1 MTRTILHSDM
11 NNCYASIERKLD
23 PSLVGKRLVVCG
35 SVEDRHSIV
44 LAKSYEAKAFGVKTG
59 DSLYEAKMKC
69 PDLVAVRPHYDEYLK
84 FSKLAHKIYYSYTNQ
99 VEPFGLDECWLDVT
113 GSEKLFGSGEK
124 IAHDIKERI
133 KKELGITVSIGV
145 SYNKIFAKLGSDLKK
160 PDAVTLIPKEH
171 FKEIVWPL
179 DTDKIIGIG
188 NKTKKKLM
196 YMNINTLGELAK
208 TDVNLLKRKLGL
220 RGLYLWQYAN
230 GYDTSEVCDYYHH
243 DKIKSISRGV
253 TTKADLNSYYEVKK
267 IFEELAIDVSKKLI
281 EENLKAGGVRISIRD
296 KNLETLSFQK
306 VFTETSISALRLNDK
321 AMELFEERYDFKE
334 GIRSLTISAINLT
347 RNTKSEQISLF
358 APKQIVKDDRLEKVF
373 NEIRNKFG
381 KDKIGYLGLKLNN
394 KMPEKPSVV
403 TLPSGFRNIKQESV
417 S

>member
-11 NNCYASIERKLD
+11 NNCYASIERKLN

-35 SVEDRHSIV
+35 SARDRHSIV

-59 DSLYEAKMKC
+59 DSLFEAKMKC
-69 PDLVAVRPHYDEYLK
+69 PGLVAVKPHYDEYFK

-113 GSEKLFGSGEK
+113 GSEKLFGSGET
-124 IAHDIKERI
+124 IAHEIKERI

-160 PDAVTLIPKEH
+160 PDAVTVISKND

-179 DTDKIIGIG
+179 STDAIIGIG
-188 NKTKKKLM
+188 SKTKKKLM

-208 TDVNLLKRKLGL
+208 ADVNLLKRKLGI
-220 RGLYLWQYAN
+220 RGLYLWKYAN
-230 GYDTSEVCDYYHH
+230 GYDTSEVCDYYHR

-253 TTKADLNSYYEVKK
+253 TTKADLNSYDEVKK
-267 IFEELAIDVSKKLI
+267 IFEELAIEVSKKLI
-281 EENLKAGGVRISIRD
+281 EEDLKAGGVRITIRD
-296 KNLETLSFQK
+296 KNLDYVSFQK

-321 AMELFEERYDFKE
+321 AMELFKERYDFKE
-334 GIRSLTISAINLT
+334 AIRSLTISAINLT
-347 RNTKSEQISLF
+347 RNTKTEQLSLF
-358 APKQIVKDDRLEKVF
+358 APKKIIKDDRLEKVF
-373 NEIRNKFG
+373 NEIREKFG
-381 KDKIGYLGLKLNN
+381 KDKIGYLGLELNS

-403 TLPSGFRNIKQESV
+403 TLPSGFKNMI
-417 S
+417 

>member
-11 NNCYASIERKLD
+11 NNCYASIERKLN
-23 PSLVGKRLVVCG
+23 PSLIGKRLVVCG

-59 DSLYEAKMKC
+59 DSLFEAKMKC
-69 PDLVAVRPHYDEYLK
+69 PGLVAVKPHYDEYFK

-113 GSEKLFGSGEK
+113 GSEKLFGSGET
-124 IAHDIKERI
+124 IAHEIKERI

-160 PDAVTLIPKEH
+160 PDAVTVISKND

-179 DTDKIIGIG
+179 STDSIIGIG
-188 NKTKKKLM
+188 SKTKKKLM

-208 TDVNLLKRKLGL
+208 ADVNLLKRKLGI

-230 GYDTSEVCDYYHH
+230 GYDTSEVCDYYHR

-253 TTKADLNSYYEVKK
+253 TTKADLNSYDEVKK
-267 IFEELAIDVSKKLI
+267 IFEELAIEVSKKLI
-281 EENLKAGGVRISIRD
+281 EEDLKAGGVKITIRD
-296 KNLETLSFQK
+296 KNLSYVSFQK

-321 AMELFEERYDFKE
+321 AMELFKERYDFKE
-334 GIRSLTISAINLT
+334 AIRSLTISAINLT
-347 RNTKSEQISLF
+347 KNTKTEQLSLF
-358 APKQIVKDDRLEKVF
+358 APKKVIKDDRLEKVF
-373 NEIRNKFG
+373 NEIREKFG
-381 KDKIGYLGLKLNN
+381 SDKIGYLGLELNS

-403 TLPSGFRNIKQESV
+403 TLPSGFKNII
-417 S
+417 

>member
-11 NNCYASIERKLD
+11 NNCYASIERKLN

-59 DSLYEAKMKC
+59 DSLFEAKMKC
-69 PDLVAVRPHYDEYLK
+69 PGLVAVKPHYDEYFK

-113 GSEKLFGSGEK
+113 GSEKLFGSGET
-124 IAHDIKERI
+124 IAHEIKERI

-160 PDAVTLIPKEH
+160 PDAVTVISKND

-179 DTDKIIGIG
+179 STDAIIGIG
-188 NKTKKKLM
+188 SKTKKKLM

-208 TDVNLLKRKLGL
+208 ADVNLLKRKLGI

-230 GYDTSEVCDYYHH
+230 GYDTSEVCDYYHR

-253 TTKADLNSYYEVKK
+253 TTKADLNSYDEVKK
-267 IFEELAIDVSKKLI
+267 IFEELAIEVSKKLI
-281 EENLKAGGVRISIRD
+281 EEDLKAGGVRITIRD
-296 KNLETLSFQK
+296 KNLSYVSFQK

-321 AMELFEERYDFKE
+321 AMELFKERYDFKE
-334 GIRSLTISAINLT
+334 AIRSLTISAINLT
-347 RNTKSEQISLF
+347 RNTKTEQLSLF
-358 APKQIVKDDRLEKVF
+358 APKKVIKDDRLEKVF
-373 NEIRNKFG
+373 NEIREKFG
-381 KDKIGYLGLKLNN
+381 SDKIGYLGLELNS

-403 TLPSGFRNIKQESV
+403 TLPSGFKNMI
-417 S
+417 

>member
-59 DSLYEAKMKC
+59 DSLFEAKMKC
-69 PDLVAVRPHYDEYLK
+69 PGLVAVRPHYDEYFK

-113 GSEKLFGSGEK
+113 GSEKLFGSGEA
-124 IAHDIKERI
+124 IAHEIKERI

-160 PDAVTLIPKEH
+160 PDAVTVIKKDD

-179 DTDKIIGIG
+179 STDAIIGIG
-188 NKTKKKLM
+188 SKTKKKLM
-196 YMNINTLGELAK
+196 YMNINTLGELAN
-208 TDVNLLKRKLGL
+208 TDVNLLKRKLGI

-230 GYDTSEVCDYYHH
+230 GYDTSEVCDYYHR
-243 DKIKSISRGV
+243 DRIKSISRGV
-253 TTKADLNSYYEVKK
+253 TTKADLNSYDEVKK
-267 IFEELAIDVSKKLI
+267 IFEELAIEVSKKLI
-281 EENLKAGGVRISIRD
+281 EEDLKAGGVRITIRD
-296 KNLETLSFQK
+296 KNLDYVSFQK
-306 VFTETSISALRLNDK
+306 VFAETSISALRLNDK
-321 AMELFEERYDFKE
+321 AMELFKERYDFKAA
-334 GIRSLTISAINLT
+334 IRSLTISAINLT
-347 RNTKSEQISLF
+347 KNTKTEQLSLF
-358 APKQIVKDDRLEKVF
+358 SPKKVIKDDRLEKVF
-373 NEIRNKFG
+373 NEIREKFG
-381 KDKIGYLGLKLNN
+381 SDKIGYLGLELNS

-403 TLPSGFRNIKQESV
+403 TLPSGFKNMI
-417 S
+417 

>member
-11 NNCYASIERKLD
+11 NNCYASIERKLN
-23 PSLVGKRLVVCG
+23 PSLIGKRLVVCG

-59 DSLYEAKMKC
+59 DSLFEAKMKC
-69 PDLVAVRPHYDEYLK
+69 PGLVAVKPHYDEYFK

-113 GSEKLFGSGEK
+113 GSEKLFGSGEA
-124 IAHDIKERI
+124 IAHEIKERI

-145 SYNKIFAKLGSDLKK
+145 SYNKIFAKLGSDIKK
-160 PDAVTLIPKEH
+160 PDAVTVISKDD

-179 DTDKIIGIG
+179 STDAIIGIG
-188 NKTKKKLM
+188 SKTKKKLM

-208 TDVNLLKRKLGL
+208 ADVNLLKRKLGI

-230 GYDTSEVCDYYHH
+230 GYDTSEVCDYYHR
-243 DKIKSISRGV
+243 DRIKSISRGV
-253 TTKADLNSYYEVKK
+253 TTKADLKSYDEVKK
-267 IFEELAIDVSKKLI
+267 IFEELAIEVSKKLI
-281 EENLKAGGVRISIRD
+281 EEDLKAGGVRITIRD
-296 KNLETLSFQK
+296 KNLDYVSFQK

-321 AMELFEERYDFKE
+321 AMELFKERYDFKE
-334 GIRSLTISAINLT
+334 AIRSLTISAINLT
-347 RNTKSEQISLF
+347 RNTKTEQLSLF
-358 APKQIVKDDRLEKVF
+358 APKKVIKDDRLEKVF
-373 NEIRNKFG
+373 NEIREKFG
-381 KDKIGYLGLKLNN
+381 SDKIGYLGLELNS

-403 TLPSGFRNIKQESV
+403 TLPSGFKNMI
-417 S
+417 

>member
-11 NNCYASIERKLD
+11 NNCYASIERKLN

-44 LAKSYEAKAFGVKTG
+44 LAKSYEAKAFSVKTG
-59 DSLYEAKMKC
+59 DSLFEAKMKC
-69 PDLVAVRPHYDEYLK
+69 PGLVAVKPHYDEYFK

-113 GSEKLFGSGEK
+113 GSEKLFGSGET
-124 IAHDIKERI
+124 IAHEIKERI

-160 PDAVTLIPKEH
+160 PDAVTVISKND

-179 DTDKIIGIG
+179 STDAIIGIG
-188 NKTKKKLM
+188 SKTKKKLM

-208 TDVNLLKRKLGL
+208 ADVNLLKRKLGI

-230 GYDTSEVCDYYHH
+230 GYDTSEVCDYYHR

-253 TTKADLNSYYEVKK
+253 TTKADLNSYDEVKK
-267 IFEELAIDVSKKLI
+267 IFEELAIEVSKKLI
-281 EENLKAGGVRISIRD
+281 EEDLKAGGVRITIRD
-296 KNLETLSFQK
+296 KNLDYVSFQK

-321 AMELFEERYDFKE
+321 AMELFKERYDFKE
-334 GIRSLTISAINLT
+334 AIRSLTISAINLT
-347 RNTKSEQISLF
+347 RNTKTEQLSLF
-358 APKQIVKDDRLEKVF
+358 APKKVIKDDRLEKVF
-373 NEIRNKFG
+373 NEIREKFG
-381 KDKIGYLGLKLNN
+381 KDKIGYLGLELNS

-403 TLPSGFRNIKQESV
+403 TLPSGFKNMI
-417 S
+417 

>member
-11 NNCYASIERKLD
+11 NNCYASIERKLN

-59 DSLYEAKMKC
+59 DSLFEAKMKC
-69 PDLVAVRPHYDEYLK
+69 PGLVAVKPHYDEYFK

-113 GSEKLFGSGEK
+113 GSEKLFGSGEA
-124 IAHDIKERI
+124 IAHEIKERI

-160 PDAVTLIPKEH
+160 PDAVTVISKND

-179 DTDKIIGIG
+179 STDAIIGIG
-188 NKTKKKLM
+188 SKTKKKLM

-208 TDVNLLKRKLGL
+208 ADVNLLKRKLGI
-220 RGLYLWQYAN
+220 RGLYLWQYAI
-230 GYDTSEVCDYYHH
+230 GYDTSEVCDYYHR
-243 DKIKSISRGV
+243 DKVKSISRGV
-253 TTKADLNSYYEVKK
+253 TTKADLNSYDEVKK
-267 IFEELAIDVSKKLI
+267 IFEELAIEVSKKLI
-281 EENLKAGGVRISIRD
+281 EEDLKAGGVRITIRD
-296 KNLETLSFQK
+296 KNLDYVSFQK
-306 VFTETSISALRLNDK
+306 FFTETSISALRLNDK
-321 AMELFEERYDFKE
+321 AMELFKERYDFKE
-334 GIRSLTISAINLT
+334 AIRSLTISAINLT
-347 RNTKSEQISLF
+347 RNTKTEQLSLF
-358 APKQIVKDDRLEKVF
+358 APKKVIKDDRLEKVF
-373 NEIRNKFG
+373 NEIREKFG
-381 KDKIGYLGLKLNN
+381 KDKIGYLGLELNS

-403 TLPSGFRNIKQESV
+403 TLPSGFKNII
-417 S
+417 

>member
-11 NNCYASIERKLD
+11 NNCYASIERKLN

-59 DSLYEAKMKC
+59 DSLFEAKMKC
-69 PDLVAVRPHYDEYLK
+69 PGLVAVKPHYDEYFK

-113 GSEKLFGSGEK
+113 GSEKLFGSGET
-124 IAHDIKERI
+124 IAHEIKERI

-160 PDAVTLIPKEH
+160 PDAVTVISKND

-179 DTDKIIGIG
+179 STDAIIGIG
-188 NKTKKKLM
+188 SKTKKKLM

-208 TDVNLLKRKLGL
+208 ADVNLLKRKLGI

-230 GYDTSEVCDYYHH
+230 GYDTSEVCDYYHR

-253 TTKADLNSYYEVKK
+253 TTKADLNSYDEVKK
-267 IFEELAIDVSKKLI
+267 IFEELAIEVSKKLI
-281 EENLKAGGVRISIRD
+281 EEDLKAGGVRITIRD
-296 KNLETLSFQK
+296 KNLDYVSFQK

-321 AMELFEERYDFKE
+321 AMELFKERYDFKE
-334 GIRSLTISAINLT
+334 AIRSLTISAINLT
-347 RNTKSEQISLF
+347 RNTKTEQLSLF
-358 APKQIVKDDRLEKVF
+358 APKKIIKDDRLEKVF
-373 NEIRNKFG
+373 NEIREKFG
-381 KDKIGYLGLKLNN
+381 KDKIGYLGLELNS

-403 TLPSGFRNIKQESV
+403 TLPSGFKNMI
-417 S
+417 

>member
-11 NNCYASIERKLD
+11 NNCYASIERKLN

-35 SVEDRHSIV
+35 SVRDRHSIV

-59 DSLYEAKMKC
+59 DSLFEAKMKC
-69 PDLVAVRPHYDEYLK
+69 PGLVAVKPHYDEYFK

-113 GSEKLFGSGEK
+113 GSEKLFGSGET
-124 IAHDIKERI
+124 IAHEIKERI

-160 PDAVTLIPKEH
+160 PDAVTVISKND

-179 DTDKIIGIG
+179 STDAIIGIG
-188 NKTKKKLM
+188 SKTKKKLM

-208 TDVNLLKRKLGL
+208 ADVNLLKRKLGI

-230 GYDTSEVCDYYHH
+230 GYDTSEVCDYFHR

-253 TTKADLNSYYEVKK
+253 TTKADLNSYDEVKK
-267 IFEELAIDVSKKLI
+267 IFEELAIEVSKKLI
-281 EENLKAGGVRISIRD
+281 EEDLKAGGVRITIRD
-296 KNLETLSFQK
+296 KNLDYVSFQK

-321 AMELFEERYDFKE
+321 AMELFKERYDFKE
-334 GIRSLTISAINLT
+334 AIRSLTISAINLT
-347 RNTKSEQISLF
+347 RNTKTEQLSLL
-358 APKQIVKDDRLEKVF
+358 APKKVIKDDRLEKVF
-373 NEIRNKFG
+373 NEIREKFG
-381 KDKIGYLGLKLNN
+381 SDKIGYLGLKLNG

-403 TLPSGFRNIKQESV
+403 TLPSGFKNMI
-417 S
+417 

>member
-11 NNCYASIERKLD
+11 NNCYASIERKLN

-35 SVEDRHSIV
+35 SARDRHSIV

-59 DSLYEAKMKC
+59 DSLFEAKMKC
-69 PDLVAVRPHYDEYLK
+69 PGLVAVKPHYDEYFK

-113 GSEKLFGSGEK
+113 GSEKLFGSGET
-124 IAHDIKERI
+124 IAHEIKERI

-160 PDAVTLIPKEH
+160 PDAVTVISKND

-179 DTDKIIGIG
+179 STDSIIGIG
-188 NKTKKKLM
+188 SKTKKKLM

-208 TDVNLLKRKLGL
+208 ADVNLLKRKLGI

-230 GYDTSEVCDYYHH
+230 GYDTSEVCDYYHR

-253 TTKADLNSYYEVKK
+253 TTKADLNSYDEVKK
-267 IFEELAIDVSKKLI
+267 IFEELAIEVSKKLI
-281 EENLKAGGVRISIRD
+281 EEDLKAGGVRITIRD
-296 KNLETLSFQK
+296 KNLDYVSFQK

-321 AMELFEERYDFKE
+321 AMELFKERYDFKE
-334 GIRSLTISAINLT
+334 AIRSLTISAINLT
-347 RNTKSEQISLF
+347 RNTKTEQLSLF
-358 APKQIVKDDRLEKVF
+358 APKKVIKDDRLEKVF
-373 NEIRNKFG
+373 NEIREKFG
-381 KDKIGYLGLKLNN
+381 SDKIGYLGLELNS

-403 TLPSGFRNIKQESV
+403 TLPSGFKNMI
-417 S
+417 

>member
-11 NNCYASIERKLD
+11 NNCYASIERKLN

-59 DSLYEAKMKC
+59 DSLFEAKMKC
-69 PDLVAVRPHYDEYLK
+69 PGLVAVKPHYNEYFK
-84 FSKLAHKIYYSYTNQ
+84 FSKQAHKIYYSYTNQ

-113 GSEKLFGSGEK
+113 GSEKLFGSGET
-124 IAHDIKERI
+124 IAHEIKERI

-160 PDAVTLIPKEH
+160 PDAVTVISKND

-179 DTDKIIGIG
+179 STDAIIGIG
-188 NKTKKKLM
+188 SKTKKKLM

-208 TDVNLLKRKLGL
+208 ADVNLLKRKLGI

-230 GYDTSEVCDYYHH
+230 GYDTSKVCDYYHR

-253 TTKADLNSYYEVKK
+253 TTKADLNSYDEVKK
-267 IFEELAIDVSKKLI
+267 IFEELAIEVSKKLI
-281 EENLKAGGVRISIRD
+281 EEDLKAGGVRITVRD
-296 KNLETLSFQK
+296 KNLDYVSFQK

-321 AMELFEERYDFKE
+321 AMELFKERYDFKE
-334 GIRSLTISAINLT
+334 AIRSLTISAINLT
-347 RNTKSEQISLF
+347 RNTKTEQLSLF
-358 APKQIVKDDRLEKVF
+358 APKKVIKDDRLEKAF
-373 NEIRNKFG
+373 NEIREKFG
-381 KDKIGYLGLKLNN
+381 SDKIGYLGLELNS

-403 TLPSGFRNIKQESV
+403 TLPSGFKNMI
-417 S
+417 

>member
-11 NNCYASIERKLD
+11 NNCYASIERKLN

-35 SVEDRHSIV
+35 SARDRHSIV
-44 LAKSYEAKAFGVKTG
+44 LAKSYEAKAFGIKTG
-59 DSLYEAKMKC
+59 DSLFEAKMKC
-69 PDLVAVRPHYDEYLK
+69 PGLVAVKPHYDEYLK

-113 GSEKLFGSGEK
+113 GSEKLFGSGEN
-124 IAHDIKERI
+124 IAHEIKERI

-160 PDAVTLIPKEH
+160 PDAVTVIKKDD

-179 DTDKIIGIG
+179 STDSIIGIG
-188 NKTKKKLM
+188 SKTKKKLM

-208 TDVNLLKRKLGL
+208 ADVNLLKRKLGI

-230 GYDTSEVCDYYHH
+230 GYDTSEVSDYYHR

-253 TTKADLNSYYEVKK
+253 TTKADLNSYDEVKK
-267 IFEELAIDVSKKLI
+267 IFEELAIEVSKKLI
-281 EENLKAGGVRISIRD
+281 EEDLKAGGVRITIRD
-296 KNLETLSFQK
+296 KNLDYVSFQK

-321 AMELFEERYDFKE
+321 AMELFKERYDFKE
-334 GIRSLTISAINLT
+334 AIRSLTISAINLT
-347 RNTKSEQISLF
+347 RNTKTEQLSLF
-358 APKQIVKDDRLEKVF
+358 APKKVIKDDRLEKVF
-373 NEIRNKFG
+373 NEIREKFG
-381 KDKIGYLGLKLNN
+381 KDKIGYLGLELNS
-394 KMPEKPSVV
+394 KMPEKPNVV
-403 TLPSGFRNIKQESV
+403 TLPSGFKNII
-417 S
+417 

>member
-11 NNCYASIERKLD
+11 NNCYASIERKLN

-44 LAKSYEAKAFGVKTG
+44 LTKSYEAKAFGVKTG
-59 DSLYEAKMKC
+59 DSLFEAKMKC
-69 PDLVAVRPHYDEYLK
+69 HGLVAVKPHYDEYFK

-113 GSEKLFGSGEK
+113 GSKKLFGSGEA
-124 IAHDIKERI
+124 IAHEIKERI

-160 PDAVTLIPKEH
+160 PDAVTVISKND

-179 DTDKIIGIG
+179 STDAIIGIG
-188 NKTKKKLM
+188 SKTKKKLM
-196 YMNINTLGELAK
+196 YMNINTLGKLAK
-208 TDVNLLKRKLGL
+208 ADVNLLKRKLGI

-230 GYDTSEVCDYYHH
+230 GYDTSEVCDYYHR
-243 DKIKSISRGV
+243 DRIKSISRGV
-253 TTKADLNSYYEVKK
+253 TTKADLNSYDEVKK
-267 IFEELAIDVSKKLI
+267 IFEELAIEVSKKLI
-281 EENLKAGGVRISIRD
+281 EEDLKAGGVRITIRD
-296 KNLETLSFQK
+296 KNLDYVSFQK

-321 AMELFEERYDFKE
+321 AMELFKERYDFKE
-334 GIRSLTISAINLT
+334 AIRSLTISAINLT
-347 RNTKSEQISLF
+347 KNTKTEQLSLF
-358 APKQIVKDDRLEKVF
+358 APKKVIKDDRLEKVF
-373 NEIRNKFG
+373 NEIREKFG
-381 KDKIGYLGLKLNN
+381 SDKIGYLGLELNS

-403 TLPSGFRNIKQESV
+403 TLPSGFKNII
-417 S
+417 

>member
-11 NNCYASIERKLD
+11 NNCYASIERKLN
-23 PSLVGKRLVVCG
+23 PSLVGKWLVVCG

-59 DSLYEAKMKC
+59 DSLFEAKMKC
-69 PDLVAVRPHYDEYLK
+69 PGLVAVKPHYDEYFK

-113 GSEKLFGSGEK
+113 GSEKLFGSGET
-124 IAHDIKERI
+124 IAHEIKERI

-160 PDAVTLIPKEH
+160 PDAVTVISKND

-179 DTDKIIGIG
+179 STDAIIGIG
-188 NKTKKKLM
+188 SKTKKKLM

-208 TDVNLLKRKLGL
+208 ADVNLLKRKLGI

-230 GYDTSEVCDYYHH
+230 GYDTSEVCDYYHR

-253 TTKADLNSYYEVKK
+253 TTKADLNSYDEVKK
-267 IFEELAIDVSKKLI
+267 IFEELAIEVSKKLI
-281 EENLKAGGVRISIRD
+281 EEDLKAGGVRITIRD
-296 KNLETLSFQK
+296 KNLSYVSFQK

-321 AMELFEERYDFKE
+321 AMELFKERYDFKE
-334 GIRSLTISAINLT
+334 AIRSLTISAINLT
-347 RNTKSEQISLF
+347 RNTKTEQLSLF
-358 APKQIVKDDRLEKVF
+358 APKKVIKDDRLEKVF
-373 NEIRNKFG
+373 NEIRKKFG
-381 KDKIGYLGLKLNN
+381 SDKIGYLGLELNS

-403 TLPSGFRNIKQESV
+403 TLPSGFKNMI
-417 S
+417 

>member
-1 MTRTILHSDM
+1 M
-11 NNCYASIERKLD
+11 NNCYASIERKLN
-23 PSLVGKRLVVCG
+23 PSLIGKRLVVCG

-59 DSLYEAKMKC
+59 DSLFEAKMKC
-69 PDLVAVRPHYDEYLK
+69 PGLVAVKPHYDEYFK

-113 GSEKLFGSGEK
+113 GSEKLFGSGET
-124 IAHDIKERI
+124 IAHEIKERI

-160 PDAVTLIPKEH
+160 PDAVTVISKND

-179 DTDKIIGIG
+179 STDAIIGIG
-188 NKTKKKLM
+188 SKTKKKLM

-208 TDVNLLKRKLGL
+208 TDVNLLKRKLGI

-230 GYDTSEVCDYYHH
+230 GYDTSEVCDYYHR

-253 TTKADLNSYYEVKK
+253 TTKADLNSYDEVKK
-267 IFEELAIDVSKKLI
+267 IFEELAIEVSKKLI
-281 EENLKAGGVRISIRD
+281 EEDLKAGGVRITIRD
-296 KNLETLSFQK
+296 KNLSYVSFQK

-321 AMELFEERYDFKE
+321 AMELFKERYDFKE
-334 GIRSLTISAINLT
+334 AIRSLTISAINLT
-347 RNTKSEQISLF
+347 RNTKTEQLSLF
-358 APKQIVKDDRLEKVF
+358 APKKVIKDDRLEKVF
-373 NEIRNKFG
+373 NEIREKFG
-381 KDKIGYLGLKLNN
+381 SDKIGYLGLELNS

-403 TLPSGFRNIKQESV
+403 TLPSGFKNMI
-417 S
+417 

>member
-11 NNCYASIERKLD
+11 NNCYASIERKLN

-59 DSLYEAKMKC
+59 DSLFEAKMKC
-69 PDLVAVRPHYDEYLK
+69 PGLVAVKPHYDEYFK

-113 GSEKLFGSGEK
+113 GSEKLFGSGET
-124 IAHDIKERI
+124 IAHEIKERI

-160 PDAVTLIPKEH
+160 PDAVTVISKND

-179 DTDKIIGIG
+179 STDAIIGIG
-188 NKTKKKLM
+188 SKTKKKLM

-208 TDVNLLKRKLGL
+208 ADVNLLKRKLGI

-230 GYDTSEVCDYYHH
+230 GYDNSEVCDYYHR

-253 TTKADLNSYYEVKK
+253 TTKADLNSYDEVKK
-267 IFEELAIDVSKKLI
+267 IFEELAIEVSKKLI
-281 EENLKAGGVRISIRD
+281 EEDLKAGGVRITIRD
-296 KNLETLSFQK
+296 KNLDYVSFQK

-321 AMELFEERYDFKE
+321 AMELFKERYDFKE
-334 GIRSLTISAINLT
+334 AIRSLTISAINLT
-347 RNTKSEQISLF
+347 RNTKSEQLSLF
-358 APKQIVKDDRLEKVF
+358 APKKVIKDDRLEKVF
-373 NEIRNKFG
+373 NEIREKFG
-381 KDKIGYLGLKLNN
+381 KDKIGYLGLELNS

-403 TLPSGFRNIKQESV
+403 TLPSGFKNMI
-417 S
+417 

>member
-11 NNCYASIERKLD
+11 NNCYASIERKLN

-59 DSLYEAKMKC
+59 DSLFEAKMKC
-69 PDLVAVRPHYDEYLK
+69 PGLVAVKPHYDEYFK

-113 GSEKLFGSGEK
+113 GSEKLFGSGET
-124 IAHDIKERI
+124 IAHEIKERI

-160 PDAVTLIPKEH
+160 PDAVTVISKND

-179 DTDKIIGIG
+179 STDAIIGIG
-188 NKTKKKLM
+188 SKTKKKLM

-208 TDVNLLKRKLGL
+208 ADVNLLKRKLGI

-230 GYDTSEVCDYYHH
+230 GYDTSEVCDYYHR

-253 TTKADLNSYYEVKK
+253 TTKADLNSYDEVKK
-267 IFEELAIDVSKKLI
+267 IFEELAIEVSKKLI
-281 EENLKAGGVRISIRD
+281 EEDLKAGGVRITIRD
-296 KNLETLSFQK
+296 KNLDYVSFQK

-321 AMELFEERYDFKE
+321 AMELLKERYDFKE
-334 GIRSLTISAINLT
+334 AIRSLTISAINLT
-347 RNTKSEQISLF
+347 MNTKTEQLSLF
-358 APKQIVKDDRLEKVF
+358 APKKIIKDDRLEKVF
-373 NEIRNKFG
+373 NEIREKFG
-381 KDKIGYLGLKLNN
+381 SDKIGYLGLELNS
-394 KMPEKPSVV
+394 KMPEKPNVV
-403 TLPSGFRNIKQESV
+403 TLPSGFKNII
-417 S
+417 

>member
-11 NNCYASIERKLD
+11 NNCYASIERRLN

-59 DSLYEAKMKC
+59 DSLFEAKMKC
-69 PDLVAVRPHYDEYLK
+69 PGLVAVKPHYDEYFK

-113 GSEKLFGSGEK
+113 GSEKLFGSGET
-124 IAHDIKERI
+124 IAHEIKERI

-160 PDAVTLIPKEH
+160 PDAVTVISKND

-179 DTDKIIGIG
+179 STDAIIGIG
-188 NKTKKKLM
+188 TKTKKKLM

-208 TDVNLLKRKLGL
+208 ADVNLLKRKLGI

-230 GYDTSEVCDYYHH
+230 GYDTSEVCDYYHR

-253 TTKADLNSYYEVKK
+253 TTKADLNSYDEVKK
-267 IFEELAIDVSKKLI
+267 IFEELAIEVSKKLI
-281 EENLKAGGVRISIRD
+281 EEDLKAGGVRITIRD
-296 KNLETLSFQK
+296 KNLSYVSFQK

-321 AMELFEERYDFKE
+321 AMELFKERYDFKE
-334 GIRSLTISAINLT
+334 AIRSLTISAINLT
-347 RNTKSEQISLF
+347 RNTKTEQLSLF
-358 APKQIVKDDRLEKVF
+358 APKKVIKDDRLEKVF
-373 NEIRNKFG
+373 NEIREKFG
-381 KDKIGYLGLKLNN
+381 SDKIGYLGLELNS

-403 TLPSGFRNIKQESV
+403 TLPSGFKNMI
-417 S
+417 

>member
-11 NNCYASIERKLD
+11 NNCYASIERKLN
-23 PSLVGKRLVVCG
+23 PSLIGKRLVVCG
-35 SVEDRHSIV
+35 SARDRHSIV

-59 DSLYEAKMKC
+59 DSLFEAKMKC
-69 PDLVAVRPHYDEYLK
+69 PGLVAVKPHYDEYFK

-113 GSEKLFGSGEK
+113 GSEKLFGSGET
-124 IAHDIKERI
+124 IAHEIKERI

-160 PDAVTLIPKEH
+160 PDAVTVIKKDD

-179 DTDKIIGIG
+179 STDAIIGIG
-188 NKTKKKLM
+188 SKTKKKLM

-208 TDVNLLKRKLGL
+208 ADVNLLKRKLGI

-243 DKIKSISRGV
+243 DRIKSISRGV
-253 TTKADLNSYYEVKK
+253 TTKADLKSYDEVKK
-267 IFEELAIDVSKKLI
+267 IFEELAIEVSKKLI
-281 EENLKAGGVRISIRD
+281 EEDLKAGGVRITIRD
-296 KNLETLSFQK
+296 KNLDYVSFQK

-321 AMELFEERYDFKE
+321 AMELFKERYDFKE
-334 GIRSLTISAINLT
+334 AIRSLTISAINLT
-347 RNTKSEQISLF
+347 RNTKTEQLSLF
-358 APKQIVKDDRLEKVF
+358 APKKIIKDDRLEKVF
-373 NEIRNKFG
+373 NEIREKFG
-381 KDKIGYLGLKLNN
+381 KDKIGYLGLELNS

-403 TLPSGFRNIKQESV
+403 TLPSGFKNMI
-417 S
+417 

>member
-11 NNCYASIERKLD
+11 NNCYASIERKLN

-59 DSLYEAKMKC
+59 DSLFEAKMKC
-69 PDLVAVRPHYDEYLK
+69 PGLVAVKPHYDEYFK

-113 GSEKLFGSGEK
+113 GSEKLFGSGEA
-124 IAHDIKERI
+124 IAHEIKERI

-160 PDAVTLIPKEH
+160 PDAVTVIKKDD

-179 DTDKIIGIG
+179 STDAIIGIG
-188 NKTKKKLM
+188 SKTKKKLM

-208 TDVNLLKRKLGL
+208 ADVNLLKRKLGI

-230 GYDTSEVCDYYHH
+230 GYDTSEVCDYYHR

-253 TTKADLNSYYEVKK
+253 TTKADLNSYDEVKK
-267 IFEELAIDVSKKLI
+267 IFEELAIEVSKKLI
-281 EENLKAGGVRISIRD
+281 EADLKAGGVRITIRD
-296 KNLETLSFQK
+296 KNLSYVSFQK
-306 VFTETSISALRLNDK
+306 VFSETSISALRLNDK
-321 AMELFEERYDFKE
+321 AMELFKERYDFKE
-334 GIRSLTISAINLT
+334 AIRSLTISAINLT
-347 RNTKSEQISLF
+347 RNTKTEQLSLF
-358 APKQIVKDDRLEKVF
+358 APKKVIKDDRLEKVF
-373 NEIRNKFG
+373 NEIREKFG
-381 KDKIGYLGLKLNN
+381 KDKIGYLGLELNS

-403 TLPSGFRNIKQESV
+403 TLPSGFKNMI
-417 S
+417 

>member
-11 NNCYASIERKLD
+11 NNCYASIERKLN

-35 SVEDRHSIV
+35 SARDRHSIV

-59 DSLYEAKMKC
+59 DSLFEAKMKC
-69 PDLVAVRPHYDEYLK
+69 PGLVAVKPHYDEYFK

-113 GSEKLFGSGEK
+113 GSEKLFGSGET
-124 IAHDIKERI
+124 IAHEIKERI

-160 PDAVTLIPKEH
+160 PDAVTVISKND

-179 DTDKIIGIG
+179 STDAIIGIG
-188 NKTKKKLM
+188 SKTKKKLM

-208 TDVNLLKRKLGL
+208 ADVNLLKRKLGI

-230 GYDTSEVCDYYHH
+230 GYDTSEVCDYYHR

-253 TTKADLNSYYEVKK
+253 TTKADLNSYDEVKK
-267 IFEELAIDVSKKLI
+267 IFEELAIEVSKKLI
-281 EENLKAGGVRISIRD
+281 EEDLKAGGVRITIRD
-296 KNLETLSFQK
+296 KNLDYVSFQK

-321 AMELFEERYDFKE
+321 AMELFKERYDFKE
-334 GIRSLTISAINLT
+334 AIRSLTISAINLT
-347 RNTKSEQISLF
+347 RNTKTEQLSLF
-358 APKQIVKDDRLEKVF
+358 APKKVIKDDRLEKVF
-373 NEIRNKFG
+373 NEIREKFG
-381 KDKIGYLGLKLNN
+381 KDKIGYLGLELNS

-403 TLPSGFRNIKQESV
+403 TLPSGFKNMI
-417 S
+417 

>member
-11 NNCYASIERKLD
+11 NNCYASIERKLN

-59 DSLYEAKMKC
+59 DSLFEAKMKC
-69 PDLVAVRPHYDEYLK
+69 PGLVAVKPHYDEYFK

-113 GSEKLFGSGEK
+113 GSKKLFGNGET
-124 IAHDIKERI
+124 IAHEIKERI

-160 PDAVTLIPKEH
+160 PDAVTVISKND
-171 FKEIVWPL
+171 FKEIVWQL
-179 DTDKIIGIG
+179 STDAIIGIG
-188 NKTKKKLM
+188 SKTKKKLM

-208 TDVNLLKRKLGL
+208 ADVNLLKRKLGI

-230 GYDTSEVCDYYHH
+230 GYDTSEVCDYYHR

-253 TTKADLNSYYEVKK
+253 TTKVDLNSYDEVKK
-267 IFEELAIDVSKKLI
+267 IFEELAIEVSKKLI
-281 EENLKAGGVRISIRD
+281 EEDLKAGGVRITIRD
-296 KNLETLSFQK
+296 KNLDYVSFQK

-321 AMELFEERYDFKE
+321 AMELFKERYDFKE
-334 GIRSLTISAINLT
+334 AIRSLTISAINLT
-347 RNTKSEQISLF
+347 RNTKTEQLSLF
-358 APKQIVKDDRLEKVF
+358 APKKVIRDDRLEKVF
-373 NEIRNKFG
+373 NEIRKKFG
-381 KDKIGYLGLKLNN
+381 KDKIGYLGLELNS
-394 KMPEKPSVV
+394 KMPEKPSIV
-403 TLPSGFRNIKQESV
+403 TLPSGFKNMI
-417 S
+417 

>member
-11 NNCYASIERKLD
+11 NNCYASIERKLN
-23 PSLVGKRLVVCG
+23 PYLVGKRLVVCG

-59 DSLYEAKMKC
+59 DSLFEAKMKC
-69 PDLVAVRPHYDEYLK
+69 PGLVAVKPHYDEYFK

-113 GSEKLFGSGEK
+113 GSEKLFGSGET
-124 IAHDIKERI
+124 IAHEIKERI

-160 PDAVTLIPKEH
+160 PDAVTVISKND

-179 DTDKIIGIG
+179 STDAIIGIG
-188 NKTKKKLM
+188 SKTKKKLM

-208 TDVNLLKRKLGL
+208 ADVNLLKRKLGI

-230 GYDTSEVCDYYHH
+230 GYDTSEVCDYYHR

-253 TTKADLNSYYEVKK
+253 TTKADLNSYDEVKK
-267 IFEELAIDVSKKLI
+267 IFEELAIEVSKKLI
-281 EENLKAGGVRISIRD
+281 EEDLKAGGVRITIRD
-296 KNLETLSFQK
+296 KNLDYVSFQK

-321 AMELFEERYDFKE
+321 AMELFKERYDFKE
-334 GIRSLTISAINLT
+334 AIRSLTISAINLT
-347 RNTKSEQISLF
+347 RNTKTEQLSLF
-358 APKQIVKDDRLEKVF
+358 APKKVIKDDRLEKVF
-373 NEIRNKFG
+373 NEIREKFG
-381 KDKIGYLGLKLNN
+381 KDKIGYLGLELNS
-394 KMPEKPSVV
+394 KMPEKPRVV
-403 TLPSGFRNIKQESV
+403 TLPSGFKNMI
-417 S
+417 

>member
-11 NNCYASIERKLD
+11 NNCYASIERKLN

-59 DSLYEAKMKC
+59 DSLFEAKMKC
-69 PDLVAVRPHYDEYLK
+69 PGLVAVKPHYDEYFK

-113 GSEKLFGSGEK
+113 GSKKLFGSGEA
-124 IAHDIKERI
+124 IAHEIKERI

-160 PDAVTLIPKEH
+160 PDAVTVISKND

-179 DTDKIIGIG
+179 STDAIIGIG
-188 NKTKKKLM
+188 SKTKKKLM

-208 TDVNLLKRKLGL
+208 ADVNLLKRKLGI
-220 RGLYLWQYAN
+220 RGLYLWKYAN
-230 GYDTSEVCDYYHH
+230 GYDTSEVCDYYHR

-253 TTKADLNSYYEVKK
+253 TTKADLNSYDEVKK
-267 IFEELAIDVSKKLI
+267 IFEELAIEVSKKLI
-281 EENLKAGGVRISIRD
+281 EEDLKAGGVRITIRD
-296 KNLETLSFQK
+296 KNLDYVSFQK

-321 AMELFEERYDFKE
+321 AMELFKERYDFKE
-334 GIRSLTISAINLT
+334 AIRSLTISAINLT
-347 RNTKSEQISLF
+347 RNTKTEQLSLF
-358 APKQIVKDDRLEKVF
+358 APKKIIKDDRLEKVF
-373 NEIRNKFG
+373 NEIREKFG
-381 KDKIGYLGLKLNN
+381 KDKIGYLGLELNG

-403 TLPSGFRNIKQESV
+403 TLPSGFKNMI
-417 S
+417 

>member
-1 MTRTILHSDM
+1 M
-11 NNCYASIERKLD
+11 NNCYASIERKLN

-59 DSLYEAKMKC
+59 DSLFEAKMKC
-69 PDLVAVRPHYDEYLK
+69 PGLVAVKPHYDEYFK

-113 GSEKLFGSGEK
+113 GSEKLFGSGET
-124 IAHDIKERI
+124 IAHEIKERI

-160 PDAVTLIPKEH
+160 PDAVTVISKND
-171 FKEIVWPL
+171 FKDIVWPL
-179 DTDKIIGIG
+179 STDAIIGIG
-188 NKTKKKLM
+188 SKTKKKLM

-208 TDVNLLKRKLGL
+208 ADVNLLKRKLGI
-220 RGLYLWQYAN
+220 RGLYLWKYAN
-230 GYDTSEVCDYYHH
+230 GYDTSEVCDYYHR

-253 TTKADLNSYYEVKK
+253 TTKADLNSYDEVKK
-267 IFEELAIDVSKKLI
+267 IFEELAIEVSKKLI
-281 EENLKAGGVRISIRD
+281 EEDLKAGGVRITIRD
-296 KNLETLSFQK
+296 KNLDYVSFQK

-321 AMELFEERYDFKE
+321 AMELFKERYDFKE
-334 GIRSLTISAINLT
+334 AIRSLTISAINLT
-347 RNTKSEQISLF
+347 RNTKTEQLSLF
-358 APKQIVKDDRLEKVF
+358 APKKIIKDDRLEKVF
-373 NEIRNKFG
+373 NEIRKKFG
-381 KDKIGYLGLKLNN
+381 SDKIGYLGLELNS

-403 TLPSGFRNIKQESV
+403 TLPSGFKNMI
-417 S
+417 

>member
-11 NNCYASIERKLD
+11 NNCYASIERKLN

-59 DSLYEAKMKC
+59 DSLFEAKMKC
-69 PDLVAVRPHYDEYLK
+69 PGLVAVKPHYDEYFK

-113 GSEKLFGSGEK
+113 GSEKLFGSGET
-124 IAHDIKERI
+124 IAHEIKERI

-160 PDAVTLIPKEH
+160 PDAVTVIKKDD

-179 DTDKIIGIG
+179 STDSIIGIG
-188 NKTKKKLM
+188 SKTKKKLM

-208 TDVNLLKRKLGL
+208 ADVNLLKRKLGI

-230 GYDTSEVCDYYHH
+230 GYDTSEVCDYYHR

-253 TTKADLNSYYEVKK
+253 TTKADLNSYDEVKK
-267 IFEELAIDVSKKLI
+267 IFEELAIEVSKKLI
-281 EENLKAGGVRISIRD
+281 EEDIKAGGVRITIRD
-296 KNLETLSFQK
+296 KNLDYVSFQK

-321 AMELFEERYDFKE
+321 AMELFKERYDFKE
-334 GIRSLTISAINLT
+334 AIRSLTISAINLT
-347 RNTKSEQISLF
+347 RNTKTEQLSLF
-358 APKQIVKDDRLEKVF
+358 APKKVIRDDRLEKVF
-373 NEIRNKFG
+373 NEIREKFG
-381 KDKIGYLGLKLNN
+381 SDKIGYLGLELNS

-403 TLPSGFRNIKQESV
+403 TLPSGFKNMI
-417 S
+417 

>member
-11 NNCYASIERKLD
+11 NNCYASIERKLN

-59 DSLYEAKMKC
+59 DSLFEAKMKC
-69 PDLVAVRPHYDEYLK
+69 PGLVAVKPHYDEYFK

-113 GSEKLFGSGEK
+113 GSEKLFGSGET
-124 IAHDIKERI
+124 IAHEIKERI

-160 PDAVTLIPKEH
+160 PDAVTVISKND

-179 DTDKIIGIG
+179 STDSIIGIG
-188 NKTKKKLM
+188 SKTKKKLM

-208 TDVNLLKRKLGL
+208 ADVNLLKRKLGI

-230 GYDTSEVCDYYHH
+230 GYDTSEVCDYYHR

-253 TTKADLNSYYEVKK
+253 TTKADLNSYDEVKK
-267 IFEELAIDVSKKLI
+267 IFEELAIEVSKKLI
-281 EENLKAGGVRISIRD
+281 EEDLKAGGVRITIRD
-296 KNLETLSFQK
+296 KNLSYVSFQK

-321 AMELFEERYDFKE
+321 AMELFKERYDFKE
-334 GIRSLTISAINLT
+334 AIRSLTMSAINLT
-347 RNTKSEQISLF
+347 RNTKSEQLSLF
-358 APKQIVKDDRLEKVF
+358 APKKVIKDDRLEKVF
-373 NEIRNKFG
+373 NEIRKKFG
-381 KDKIGYLGLKLNN
+381 KDKIGYLGLELNS

-403 TLPSGFRNIKQESV
+403 TLPSGFKNMI
-417 S
+417 

>member
-35 SVEDRHSIV
+35 SARDRHSIV

-59 DSLYEAKMKC
+59 DSLFEAKMKC
-69 PDLVAVRPHYDEYLK
+69 PGLVAVKPHYDEYFK

-113 GSEKLFGSGEK
+113 GSEKLFGSGET
-124 IAHDIKERI
+124 IAHEIKERI

-160 PDAVTLIPKEH
+160 PDAVTVISKND

-179 DTDKIIGIG
+179 STDAIIGIG
-188 NKTKKKLM
+188 SKTKKKLM
-196 YMNINTLGELAK
+196 YMNINTLGDLAK
-208 TDVNLLKRKLGL
+208 ADVNLLKRKLGI

-230 GYDTSEVCDYYHH
+230 GYDTSEVCDYYHR

-253 TTKADLNSYYEVKK
+253 TTKADLSSYDEVKK
-267 IFEELAIDVSKKLI
+267 IFEELAIEVSKKLI
-281 EENLKAGGVRISIRD
+281 EEDLKAGGVRITIRD
-296 KNLETLSFQK
+296 KNLDYVRFQK

-321 AMELFEERYDFKE
+321 AMELFKERYDFKE
-334 GIRSLTISAINLT
+334 AIRSLTISAINLT
-347 RNTKSEQISLF
+347 RNTKTEQLSLF
-358 APKQIVKDDRLEKVF
+358 APKKVIKDDRLEKVF
-373 NEIRNKFG
+373 NEIREKFG
-381 KDKIGYLGLKLNN
+381 KDKIGYLGLELNS

-403 TLPSGFRNIKQESV
+403 TLPSGFKNMI
-417 S
+417 

>member
-11 NNCYASIERKLD
+11 NNCYASIERKLN

-35 SVEDRHSIV
+35 SAEDRHSIV

-59 DSLYEAKMKC
+59 DSLFEAKMKC
-69 PDLVAVRPHYDEYLK
+69 PGLVAVKPHYDEYFK

-113 GSEKLFGSGEK
+113 GSEKLFGSGET
-124 IAHDIKERI
+124 IAHEIKERI

-160 PDAVTLIPKEH
+160 PDAVTVISKND

-179 DTDKIIGIG
+179 STDAIIGIG
-188 NKTKKKLM
+188 SKTKKKLM

-208 TDVNLLKRKLGL
+208 ADVNLLKRKLGI

-230 GYDTSEVCDYYHH
+230 GYDTSEVCDYYHR

-253 TTKADLNSYYEVKK
+253 TTKADLNSYDEVKK
-267 IFEELAIDVSKKLI
+267 IFEELAIEVSKKLI
-281 EENLKAGGVRISIRD
+281 EEDLKAGGVRITIRD
-296 KNLETLSFQK
+296 KNLDYVSFQK

-321 AMELFEERYDFKE
+321 AMELFKERYDFKE
-334 GIRSLTISAINLT
+334 AIRSLTISAINLT
-347 RNTKSEQISLF
+347 MNTKTEQLSLF
-358 APKQIVKDDRLEKVF
+358 ATKKVIKDDRLEKAF
-373 NEIRNKFG
+373 NEIREKFG
-381 KDKIGYLGLKLNN
+381 KDKIGYLGLELNS

-403 TLPSGFRNIKQESV
+403 TLPSGFKNII
-417 S
+417 

>member
-11 NNCYASIERKLD
+11 NNCYASIERKLN
-23 PSLVGKRLVVCG
+23 PSLIGKRLVVCG

-59 DSLYEAKMKC
+59 DSLFEAKMKC
-69 PDLVAVRPHYDEYLK
+69 PGLIAVKPHYDEYFK

-113 GSEKLFGSGEK
+113 GSEKLFGSGET
-124 IAHDIKERI
+124 IAHEIKERI

-160 PDAVTLIPKEH
+160 PDAVTVISKND

-179 DTDKIIGIG
+179 STDAIIGIG
-188 NKTKKKLM
+188 SKTKKKLM

-208 TDVNLLKRKLGL
+208 ADVNLLKRKLGI

-253 TTKADLNSYYEVKK
+253 TTKADLNSYDEVKK
-267 IFEELAIDVSKKLI
+267 IFEELAIEVSKKLI
-281 EENLKAGGVRISIRD
+281 EEDLKAGGVRITIRD
-296 KNLETLSFQK
+296 KNLDYVSFQK

-321 AMELFEERYDFKE
+321 AMELFKERYDFKE
-334 GIRSLTISAINLT
+334 AIRSLTISAINLT
-347 RNTKSEQISLF
+347 RNTKTEQLSLF
-358 APKQIVKDDRLEKVF
+358 APKKVIKDDRLEKVF
-373 NEIRNKFG
+373 NEIREKFG
-381 KDKIGYLGLKLNN
+381 KDKIGYLGLELNS

-403 TLPSGFRNIKQESV
+403 TLPSGFKNMI
-417 S
+417 

>member
-11 NNCYASIERKLD
+11 NNCYASIERKLN

-59 DSLYEAKMKC
+59 DSLFEAKMKC
-69 PDLVAVRPHYDEYLK
+69 PGLVAVKPHYDEYFK

-113 GSEKLFGSGEK
+113 GSEKLFGSGET
-124 IAHDIKERI
+124 IAHEIKERI

-160 PDAVTLIPKEH
+160 PDAVTVISKND

-179 DTDKIIGIG
+179 STDAIIDIG
-188 NKTKKKLM
+188 SKTKKKLM

-208 TDVNLLKRKLGL
+208 ADVNLLKRKLGI

-230 GYDTSEVCDYYHH
+230 GYDTSEVCDYYHR

-253 TTKADLNSYYEVKK
+253 TTKADLNSYDEVKK
-267 IFEELAIDVSKKLI
+267 IFEELAIEVSKKLI
-281 EENLKAGGVRISIRD
+281 EEDLKAGGVRITIRD
-296 KNLETLSFQK
+296 KNLSYVSFQK
-306 VFTETSISALRLNDK
+306 IFSETSISALRLNDK
-321 AMELFEERYDFKE
+321 AMELFKERYDFKE
-334 GIRSLTISAINLT
+334 AIRSLTISAINLT
-347 RNTKSEQISLF
+347 RNTKTEQLSLF
-358 APKQIVKDDRLEKVF
+358 APKKVIKDDRLEKVF
-373 NEIRNKFG
+373 NEIREKFG
-381 KDKIGYLGLKLNN
+381 KDKIGYLGLELNS

-403 TLPSGFRNIKQESV
+403 TLPSGFKNMI
-417 S
+417 

>member
-11 NNCYASIERKLD
+11 NNCYASIERKLN

-59 DSLYEAKMKC
+59 DSLFEAKMKC
-69 PDLVAVRPHYDEYLK
+69 PGLVAVKPHYDEYFK

-113 GSEKLFGSGEK
+113 GSEKLFGSGET
-124 IAHDIKERI
+124 IAHEIKERI

-160 PDAVTLIPKEH
+160 PDAVTVISKND

-179 DTDKIIGIG
+179 STDAIIGIG
-188 NKTKKKLM
+188 SKTKKKLM

-208 TDVNLLKRKLGL
+208 ADVNLLKRKLGI

-230 GYDTSEVCDYYHH
+230 GYDTSEVCDYYHR
-243 DKIKSISRGV
+243 DRIKSISRGV
-253 TTKADLNSYYEVKK
+253 TTKADLNSYDEVKK
-267 IFEELAIDVSKKLI
+267 IFEELAIEVSKKLI
-281 EENLKAGGVRISIRD
+281 EEDLKAGGVRITIRD
-296 KNLETLSFQK
+296 KNLDYVSFQK

-321 AMELFEERYDFKE
+321 AMELFKERYDFKE
-334 GIRSLTISAINLT
+334 AIRSLTISAINLT
-347 RNTKSEQISLF
+347 RNTKTEQLSLF
-358 APKQIVKDDRLEKVF
+358 APKKVIKDDRLEKVF
-373 NEIRNKFG
+373 NEIREKFG
-381 KDKIGYLGLKLNN
+381 SDKIGYLGLELNS

-403 TLPSGFRNIKQESV
+403 TLPSGFKNMI
-417 S
+417 

>member
-11 NNCYASIERKLD
+11 NNCYASIERKLN

-59 DSLYEAKMKC
+59 DSLFEAKMKC
-69 PDLVAVRPHYDEYLK
+69 PGLVAVKPHYDEYFR

-113 GSEKLFGSGEK
+113 GSEKLFGSGET
-124 IAHDIKERI
+124 IAHEIKERI

-160 PDAVTLIPKEH
+160 PDAVTVISKND

-179 DTDKIIGIG
+179 STDAIIGIG
-188 NKTKKKLM
+188 SKTKKKLM

-208 TDVNLLKRKLGL
+208 ADVNLLKRKLGI

-230 GYDTSEVCDYYHH
+230 GYDTSEVCDYYHR

-253 TTKADLNSYYEVKK
+253 TTKADLNSYDEVKK
-267 IFEELAIDVSKKLI
+267 IFEELAIEVSKKLI
-281 EENLKAGGVRISIRD
+281 EEDLKAGGVRITIRD
-296 KNLETLSFQK
+296 KNLDYVSFQK

-321 AMELFEERYDFKE
+321 AMELFKERYDFKE
-334 GIRSLTISAINLT
+334 AIRSLTISAINLT
-347 RNTKSEQISLF
+347 RNAKTEQLSLF
-358 APKQIVKDDRLEKVF
+358 APKKVIKDDRLEKVF
-373 NEIRNKFG
+373 NEIREKFG
-381 KDKIGYLGLKLNN
+381 SDKIGYLGLELNS

-403 TLPSGFRNIKQESV
+403 TLPSGFKNMI
-417 S
+417 

>member
-11 NNCYASIERKLD
+11 NNCYASIERKLN

-59 DSLYEAKMKC
+59 DSLFEAKMKC
-69 PDLVAVRPHYDEYLK
+69 PGLVAVKPHYDEYFK

-113 GSEKLFGSGEK
+113 GSKKLFGSGEA
-124 IAHDIKERI
+124 IAHEIKERI

-160 PDAVTLIPKEH
+160 PDAVTVIKKDD

-179 DTDKIIGIG
+179 STDAIIGIG
-188 NKTKKKLM
+188 SKTKKKLM

-208 TDVNLLKRKLGL
+208 ADVNLLKRKLGI

-230 GYDTSEVCDYYHH
+230 GYDTSEVCDYYHR

-253 TTKADLNSYYEVKK
+253 TTKADLNSYDEVKK
-267 IFEELAIDVSKKLI
+267 IFEELAIEVSKKLI
-281 EENLKAGGVRISIRD
+281 EEDLKAGGVRITIRD
-296 KNLETLSFQK
+296 KNLDYVSFQK

-321 AMELFEERYDFKE
+321 AMELFKERYDFKE
-334 GIRSLTISAINLT
+334 AIRSLTISAINLT
-347 RNTKSEQISLF
+347 RNTKTEQLSLF
-358 APKQIVKDDRLEKVF
+358 APKKVIKDDRLEKVF
-373 NEIRNKFG
+373 NEIREKFG
-381 KDKIGYLGLKLNN
+381 KDKIGYLGLELNS

-403 TLPSGFRNIKQESV
+403 TLPSGFKNMI
-417 S
+417 

>member
-11 NNCYASIERKLD
+11 NNCYASIERKLN

-59 DSLYEAKMKC
+59 DSLFEAKMKC
-69 PDLVAVRPHYDEYLK
+69 PSLVAVKPHYDEYFK

-113 GSEKLFGSGEK
+113 GSEKLFGSGET
-124 IAHDIKERI
+124 IAHEIKERI

-160 PDAVTLIPKEH
+160 PDAVTVISKND

-179 DTDKIIGIG
+179 STDAIIGIG
-188 NKTKKKLM
+188 SKTKKKLM

-208 TDVNLLKRKLGL
+208 ADVNLLKRKLGI

-230 GYDTSEVCDYYHH
+230 GYDTSEVCDYYHR

-253 TTKADLNSYYEVKK
+253 TTKADLNSYDEVKK
-267 IFEELAIDVSKKLI
+267 IFEELAIEVSKKLI
-281 EENLKAGGVRISIRD
+281 EEDLKAGGVRITIRD
-296 KNLETLSFQK
+296 KNLDYVSFQK

-321 AMELFEERYDFKE
+321 AMELFKERYDFKE
-334 GIRSLTISAINLT
+334 AIRSLTISAINLT
-347 RNTKSEQISLF
+347 RNTKTEQLSLF
-358 APKQIVKDDRLEKVF
+358 APKKVIKDDRLEKAF
-373 NEIRNKFG
+373 NEIREKFG
-381 KDKIGYLGLKLNN
+381 KDKIGYLGLELNS

-403 TLPSGFRNIKQESV
+403 TLPSGFKNMI
-417 S
+417 

>member
-11 NNCYASIERKLD
+11 NNCYASIERKLN

-44 LAKSYEAKAFGVKTG
+44 LAKSYEAKAFGIKTG
-59 DSLYEAKMKC
+59 DSLFEAKMKC
-69 PDLVAVRPHYDEYLK
+69 PSLVAVKPHYDEYFK

-113 GSEKLFGSGEK
+113 GSEKLFGSGET
-124 IAHDIKERI
+124 IAHEIKERI

-160 PDAVTLIPKEH
+160 PDAVTVISKND

-179 DTDKIIGIG
+179 STDAIIGIG
-188 NKTKKKLM
+188 SKTKKKLM

-208 TDVNLLKRKLGL
+208 ADVNLLKRKLGI

-230 GYDTSEVCDYYHH
+230 GYDTSEVCDYYHR
-243 DKIKSISRGV
+243 DKVKSISRGV
-253 TTKADLNSYYEVKK
+253 TTKADLNSYDEVKK
-267 IFEELAIDVSKKLI
+267 IFEELAIEVSKKLI
-281 EENLKAGGVRISIRD
+281 EEDLKAGGVRITIRD
-296 KNLETLSFQK
+296 KNLSYVSFQK

-321 AMELFEERYDFKE
+321 AMELFKERYDFKE
-334 GIRSLTISAINLT
+334 AIRSLTISAINLT
-347 RNTKSEQISLF
+347 RNTKTEQLSLF
-358 APKQIVKDDRLEKVF
+358 APKKVIKDDRLEKVF
-373 NEIRNKFG
+373 NEIREKFG
-381 KDKIGYLGLKLNN
+381 SDKIGYLGLELNS

-403 TLPSGFRNIKQESV
+403 TLPSGFKNMI
-417 S
+417 

>member
-59 DSLYEAKMKC
+59 DSLFEAKMKC
-69 PDLVAVRPHYDEYLK
+69 PGLVAVKPHYDEYFR

-113 GSEKLFGSGEK
+113 GSKKLFGSGET
-124 IAHDIKERI
+124 IAHEIKERI

-160 PDAVTLIPKEH
+160 PDAVTVISKND

-179 DTDKIIGIG
+179 STDSIIGIG
-188 NKTKKKLM
+188 SKTKKKLM

-208 TDVNLLKRKLGL
+208 ADVNLLKRKLGI

-230 GYDTSEVCDYYHH
+230 GYDTSEVCDYYHR

-253 TTKADLNSYYEVKK
+253 TTKADLNSYDEVKK
-267 IFEELAIDVSKKLI
+267 IFEELAIEVSKKLI
-281 EENLKAGGVRISIRD
+281 EEDLKAGGVRITIRD
-296 KNLETLSFQK
+296 KNLDYVSFQK

-321 AMELFEERYDFKE
+321 AMELFKERYDFKE
-334 GIRSLTISAINLT
+334 AIRSLTISAINLT
-347 RNTKSEQISLF
+347 RNTKTEQLSLF
-358 APKQIVKDDRLEKVF
+358 APKKVIRDDRLEKVF
-373 NEIRNKFG
+373 NEIREKFG
-381 KDKIGYLGLKLNN
+381 KDKIGYLGLELNS

-403 TLPSGFRNIKQESV
+403 TLPSGFKNMI
-417 S
+417 

>member
-11 NNCYASIERKLD
+11 NNCYASIERKLN

-35 SVEDRHSIV
+35 SARDRHSIV

-59 DSLYEAKMKC
+59 DSLFEAKMKC
-69 PDLVAVRPHYDEYLK
+69 PGLVAVKPHYDEYFK

-113 GSEKLFGSGEK
+113 GSEKLFGSGET
-124 IAHDIKERI
+124 IAHEIKERI

-160 PDAVTLIPKEH
+160 PDAVTVISKND

-179 DTDKIIGIG
+179 STDSIIGIG
-188 NKTKKKLM
+188 SKTKKKLM

-208 TDVNLLKRKLGL
+208 ADVNLLKRKLGI

-230 GYDTSEVCDYYHH
+230 GYDTSEVCDYYHR

-253 TTKADLNSYYEVKK
+253 TTKADLNSYDEVKK
-267 IFEELAIDVSKKLI
+267 IFEELAIEVSKKLI
-281 EENLKAGGVRISIRD
+281 EEDLKAGGVRITIRD
-296 KNLETLSFQK
+296 KNLDYVSFQK

-321 AMELFEERYDFKE
+321 AMELFKERYDFKE
-334 GIRSLTISAINLT
+334 AIRSLTISAINLT
-347 RNTKSEQISLF
+347 RNTKTEQLSLF
-358 APKQIVKDDRLEKVF
+358 APKKVIKDDRLEKVF
-373 NEIRNKFG
+373 NEIREKFG
-381 KDKIGYLGLKLNN
+381 KDKIGYLGLELNS

-403 TLPSGFRNIKQESV
+403 TLPSGFKNMI
-417 S
+417 

>member
-11 NNCYASIERKLD
+11 NNCYASIERKLN
-23 PSLVGKRLVVCG
+23 PSLIGKRLVVCG

-59 DSLYEAKMKC
+59 DSLFEAKMKC
-69 PDLVAVRPHYDEYLK
+69 PGLVAVKPHYDEYFK

-113 GSEKLFGSGEK
+113 GSEKLFGSGET
-124 IAHDIKERI
+124 IAHEIKERI

-160 PDAVTLIPKEH
+160 PDAVTVIKKDD

-179 DTDKIIGIG
+179 STDAIIGIG
-188 NKTKKKLM
+188 SKTKKKLM

-208 TDVNLLKRKLGL
+208 ADVNLLKRKLGI

-230 GYDTSEVCDYYHH
+230 GYDTSEVCDYYHR
-243 DKIKSISRGV
+243 DRIKSISRGV
-253 TTKADLNSYYEVKK
+253 TTKADLKSYDEVKK
-267 IFEELAIDVSKKLI
+267 IFEELAIEVSKKLI
-281 EENLKAGGVRISIRD
+281 EEDLKAGGVRITIRD
-296 KNLETLSFQK
+296 KNLDYVSFQK

-321 AMELFEERYDFKE
+321 AMELFKERYDFKE
-334 GIRSLTISAINLT
+334 AIRSLTISAINLT
-347 RNTKSEQISLF
+347 RNTKTEQLSLF
-358 APKQIVKDDRLEKVF
+358 APKKVIKDDRLEKVF
-373 NEIRNKFG
+373 NEIREKFG
-381 KDKIGYLGLKLNN
+381 SDKIGYLGLELNS

-403 TLPSGFRNIKQESV
+403 TLPSGFKNMI
-417 S
+417 

>member
-11 NNCYASIERKLD
+11 NNCYASIERKLN
-23 PSLVGKRLVVCG
+23 PSLIGKRLVVCG

-59 DSLYEAKMKC
+59 DSLFEAKMKC
-69 PDLVAVRPHYDEYLK
+69 PGLVAVKPHYDEYFK

-113 GSEKLFGSGEK
+113 GSEKLFGSGET
-124 IAHDIKERI
+124 IAHEIKERI

-160 PDAVTLIPKEH
+160 PDAVTVIKKDD

-179 DTDKIIGIG
+179 STDAIIGIG
-188 NKTKKKLM
+188 SKTKKKLM

-208 TDVNLLKRKLGL
+208 ADVNLLKRKLGI

-243 DKIKSISRGV
+243 DRIKSISRGV
-253 TTKADLNSYYEVKK
+253 TTKADLKSYDEVKK
-267 IFEELAIDVSKKLI
+267 IFEELAIEVSKKLI
-281 EENLKAGGVRISIRD
+281 EEDLKAGGVRITIRD
-296 KNLETLSFQK
+296 KNLDYVSFQK

-321 AMELFEERYDFKE
+321 AMELFKERYDFKE
-334 GIRSLTISAINLT
+334 AIRSLTISAINLT
-347 RNTKSEQISLF
+347 RNTKTEQLSLF
-358 APKQIVKDDRLEKVF
+358 APKKVIKDDRLEKVF
-373 NEIRNKFG
+373 NEIREKFG
-381 KDKIGYLGLKLNN
+381 SDKIGYLGLELNS

-403 TLPSGFRNIKQESV
+403 TLPSGFKNMI
-417 S
+417 